1 MQPSL
6 QQLWP
11 VNLELQWKARLCEK
25 YTYVSRLQTPSKV
38 FDNVCSAPRQ
48 RTQTGRKRPTGRQ
61 PGGLFKQRRSQSSP
75 CDPQAVLLHPLHAF
89 LWPLPPLLRQSLR
102 HFVTGSVP
110 GTHDPVPGPESR
122 GGRPE
127 ETYLDIYRRV
137 CTHVVKFSDQPQR
150 NYEPERLIN
159 DSAWKIQW
167 LPCWALP
174 K

>member
-1 MQPSL
+1 MFSSSSENTNWTVKNPQLVSLGGCSNRDDPSRHRATRR
-6 QQLWP
+6 P
-11 VNLELQWKARLCEK
+11 
-25 YTYVSRLQTPSKV
+25 SSFTPSTPSSDLSLHFYDKASVTLSPAV
-38 FDNVCSAPRQ
+38 FR
-48 RTQTGRKRPTGRQ
+48 
-61 PGGLFKQRRSQSSP
+61 
-75 CDPQAVLLHPLHAF
+75 
-89 LWPLPPLLRQSLR
+89 
-102 HFVTGSVP
+102 

-137 CTHVVKFSDQPQR
+137 CTHVVQFSDQPQR
-150 NYEPERLIN
+150 NYEPERLMN